1 MKIFKRILLG
11 IILFFIIGT
20 GALYAYKDT
29 LIREIIAQY
38 NEALN
43 ITIAYKDV
51 DLSLIKKFPK
61 AQLTVNELSIV
72 NDDMSDTLVQAQKVY
87 FALNIKDLFKK
98 TSKKIAI
105 DAINIENA
113 QLNLLVNNKGL
124 ANYDVKRIQN
134 PSLANVEANT
144 NEDKGISIKN
154 YEIKN
159 STISYTNKPSDIV
172 LNITNINHSG
182 TGNFANSQL
191 DLDTKTTIE
200 AFTFSLDNVTYFN
213 KVKVDLT
220 AVLGIDLDK
229 MKFTFKENKAI
240 INDLALVFDGLIQIN
255 DVNQEYDI
263 TFNAPKA
270 NFKNLLSLVPSAYS
284 NDFSGVSAQGIAH
297 VNGLFK
303 GVLSDN
309 EFPHY
314 TVNIK
319 TNNASFQ
326 YPDLPKSVKG
336 ITFDG
341 KIANQENDA
350 YLAIKD
356 LKFTIDKDTFETKG
370 KLTKLLSNP
379 TIDAI
384 FKGVLNLENLSKAYP
399 IVLDNELKG
408 VLKADF
414 TLQADQKSIS
424 QNNYEKIKTKGIAS
438 LTDFAYSD
446 KEMVNPIYIENA
458 AIQFNTNSIK
468 LADFKAKTGK
478 SDLQASGKLDNL
490 FAFVLDDKDL
500 KGDFDISS
508 NTFVVSDFL
517 VTEKVSSNTTNDSV
531 NTATENLKI
540 PNFLNINTRVNAKK
554 VVYDN
559 LVLHNVT
566 GLMKLQNQ
574 KATLQNAK
582 ATMLDGQ
589 VVFNGDIDTKP
600 TPTQFDLNMDIAQ
613 FDIAQSFNSLETFQ
627 KLVPIAQALKGKYS
641 TKLKL
646 KGSLD
651 NEFMPNL
658 SSLSGNAFAQL
669 LVKNIN
675 KSALPLFNQ
684 LNSKLDFVDFS
695 KINLDKIKAALS
707 FEKGVVSVKPFDIK
721 YNDITMRVSGSHG
734 FDKSLAYNITMD
746 IPAKYLGSQAEN
758 LLSKLTNEVKDTIRI
773 PLKTAISG
781 TLLKPIVKIDSKQA
795 LKNLSNKIIAYQK
808 EKLSNQATEEVNN
821 AIGDILSNNGLDSIK
836 NPLDSTKII
845 NPKDIIN
852 DGVKEGVKDIL
863 DIFGKKKKKT
873 NP

>member
-11 IILFFIIGT
+11 IIVFFLIGT
-20 GALYAYKDT
+20 TALYAYKDT

-43 ITIAYKDV
+43 ITIDYKDV

-72 NDDMSDTLVQAQKVY
+72 NDDMKDTLVQAQKVY
-87 FALNIKDLFKK
+87 FALNIRDLFKK
-98 TSKKIAI
+98 TNEKITI
-105 DAINIENA
+105 DAISIENA
-113 QLNLLVNNKGL
+113 TLNLLVNKEGV
-124 ANYDVKRIQN
+124 ATYDVKNIQN
-134 PSLANVEANT
+134 TSLSNTETST

-159 STISYTNKPSDIV
+159 STIIYSNKPSNIN
-172 LNITNINHSG
+172 LNIANINHSG
-182 TGNFANSQL
+182 TGDFANSQL

-200 AFTFSLDNVTYFN
+200 ALTFSLDNVNYFN
-213 KVKVDLT
+213 KAKVDLT

-240 INDLALVFDGLIQIN
+240 INDLVLVFDGLIQIN
-255 DVNQEYDI
+255 DANQEYDI

-284 NDFSGVSAQGIAH
+284 NDFSGVSAQGIAR

-303 GVLSDN
+303 DILSDS

-314 TVNIK
+314 AVNIK

-341 KIANQENDA
+341 EIANQGNEA
-350 YLAIKD
+350 SLAIKD

-370 KLTKLLSNP
+370 NITKLLSNP

-399 IVLDNELKG
+399 IALDNELKG

-414 TLQADQKSIS
+414 TLQADQKAIS

-438 LTDFAYSD
+438 LTNFAYSD
-446 KEMVNPIYIENA
+446 KEMANPIYIENA

-468 LADFKAKTGK
+468 LVDFKAKTGK

-490 FAFVLDDKDL
+490 FAFVLDNKDL

-517 VTEKVSSNTTNDSV
+517 VAETASSNTANDSI
-531 NTATENLKI
+531 NTVSESLKI
-540 PNFLNINTRVNAKK
+540 PSFLDINTRVNAKK

-566 GLMKLQNQ
+566 GRMQLKNQ

-582 ATMLDGQ
+582 ATMLEGQ

-600 TPTQFDLNMDIAQ
+600 TPVQFDMDMNVTQ

-627 KLVPIAQALKGKYS
+627 KLAPIAQALKGKYS

-658 SSLSGNAFAQL
+658 SSLSGDAFAQL
-669 LVKNIN
+669 LVKDIN
-675 KSALPLFNQ
+675 KSALPLLSQ

-695 KINLDKIKAALS
+695 KIDLSKIKAALS
-707 FEKGVVSVKPFDIK
+707 FENGTVSVKPFDIK
-721 YNDITMRVSGSHG
+721 YNDITMHISGSHG
-734 FDKSLAYNITMD
+734 FDKSLMYNMTMD

-758 LLSKLTNEVKDTIRI
+758 LLSKLTNEAKDTIRI
-773 PLKTAISG
+773 PLKSSISG
-781 TLLKPIVKIDSKQA
+781 TMLKPVINVGIKQA
-795 LKNLSNKIIAYQK
+795 MKQLGNKVIAYQK
-808 EKLSNQATEEVNN
+808 KQLTNQATEEVNN
-821 AIGDILSNNGLDSIK
+821 AIGDVLSNNGLDSIK

-845 NPKDIIN
+845 KPKDIIN
-852 DGVKEGVKDIL
+852 NGVKDGVKDLL